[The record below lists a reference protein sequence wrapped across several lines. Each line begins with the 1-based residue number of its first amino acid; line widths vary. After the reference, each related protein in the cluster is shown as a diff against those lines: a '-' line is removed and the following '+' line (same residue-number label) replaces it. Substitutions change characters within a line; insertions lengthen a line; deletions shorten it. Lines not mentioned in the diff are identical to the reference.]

1 MTICQSAGSFKKLS
15 AETNIKAKMNGS
27 SATTDK
33 TPSEKAS
40 ILLDEFAARLRM
52 YRMIDFGN
60 QSSVDLLVL

>member
-1 MTICQSAGSFKKLS
+1 
-15 AETNIKAKMNGS
+15 MNGS